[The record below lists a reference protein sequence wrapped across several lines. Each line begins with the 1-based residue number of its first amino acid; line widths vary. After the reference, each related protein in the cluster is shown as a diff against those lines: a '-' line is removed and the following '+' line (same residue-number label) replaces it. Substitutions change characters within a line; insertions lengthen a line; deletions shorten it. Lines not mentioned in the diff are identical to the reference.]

1 MKKLLSMLDVRRHNI
16 PVYQNRYYWF
26 IAPLVVLLIALICGT
41 VYSTEGNQYDGFANV
56 GIDFKGGTVL
66 TVEMKGADM
75 IGANYEKNL
84 EMIETIV
91 ENNGAKVSTRQ
102 TSGTNSIIVR
112 YPNSING
119 QNYNDASKT
128 EEMIAIN
135 QRISEQVT
143 AKFKETYGSA
153 VTVNAGAEMTNA
165 TASSELIKKAF
176 LSVGIAMLLMMIYTA
191 FRFDF
196 FSGIAALANQFHD
209 ILMMLALVII
219 FRIQIN
225 SSLIAGLITIVG
237 YSINNTIVIFD
248 RIRGEVKLLKPKG
261 SGRGWG
267 NVRPDFQSIVNT
279 CVSESLTRSLFT
291 SLTTLF
297 TITILACVGVQSL
310 TEFALPIIFGILA
323 GLYSAIFLGPSLWG
337 MMQHAQVYGTKRN
350 PKSSFKKG
358 STSKADQ
365 MIARKK
371 SKKG

>member
-1 MKKLLSMLDVRRHNI
+1 MNAQNVLGKIKLSLNRLPI
-16 PVYQNRYYWF
+16 YKYRYYWF
-26 IAPLVVLLIALICGT
+26 LVPAVILFLALTLGAI
-41 VYSTEGNQYDGFANV
+41 YSSPGVFGNFANV
-56 GIDFKGGTVL
+56 GIDFEGGTVM
-66 TVEMKGADM
+66 TVSGLNLDNYDDDRAL
-75 IGANYEKNL
+75 IGEIL
-84 EMIETIV
+84 S
-91 ENNGAKVSTRQ
+91 ENGIAVSSWQ
-102 TSGTNSIIVR
+102 TSGNNSIVVR
-112 YPNSING
+112 YANFINNEDFNDRAEEMGAVNNSAALAIEERLQASGRYDNVNIEANPEMING
-119 QNYNDASKT
+119 TARQDTINSSL
-128 EEMIAIN
+128 IA
-135 QRISEQVT
+135 V
-143 AKFKETYGSA
+143 A
-153 VTVNAGAEMTNA
+153 V
-165 TASSELIKKAF
+165 
-176 LSVGIAMLLMMIYTA
+176 AMALMLIYTA
-191 FRFDF
+191 IRFDL